1 MASQYL
7 RKFNKNYL
15 ILRSY
20 QIYGPFQKDDR
31 LIPFIIKSC
40 IKNKLF
46 PCSEGSQ
53 LRDFLYID
61 DFTNLIIKIIKR
73 KNIYME
79 ILTLDLEDQLKLKM
93 VQV

>member
-1 MASQYL
+1 MENQNIWLHNIYENL
-7 RKFNKNYL
+7 IKIILYYDRIKFTVL
-15 ILRSY
+15 
-20 QIYGPFQKDDR
+20 FQKDDR

-40 IKNKLF
+40 IKNKSF

-73 KNIYME
+73 KIY
-79 ILTLDLEDQLKLKM
+79 IWKF
-93 VQV
+93 